1 MGESQPRH
9 GSIRV
14 DDRPFM
20 PDKTLT
26 SADARGLLDRASV
39 EPAEVL
45 AEARGLIDVVE
56 DPDSKS
62 LFYRAMSVA
71 VRHVGTLDDSIE
83 YARAAAEAA
92 VDGTLRLE
100 ALGTMVGS
108 LAMSGDVTRALRILD
123 EAQREASGL
132 IAAQLE
138 FQRGVVLTIKGD
150 YDSALA
156 AYNWALPRL
165 RKHHRADFVSMVLH
179 NKGFIYTH
187 IGRLDEAEKVLGE
200 ARQLEEA
207 AGRLQAVS
215 GVDHNLGLL
224 ASFRGDVP
232 EALRRLTMSDE
243 AYMRQTGDEVPQ
255 HVSRCEILI
264 SVGLFHEALDL
275 AKGIAAGARTKGRA
289 EDEADALLVAAR
301 AALLSDNPVESIR
314 LATVA
319 KVKFE
324 KQQRE
329 VWASQAELVV
339 VEATYASDGASAEL
353 RDLTREVAAHLEE
366 RGFVIAAARARI
378 LAGRIA
384 LDLGDSALAEEDLTA
399 LGNPRSGP
407 VELRIQRW
415 QAEALLRLAR
425 GNARGA
431 DAAARAGLDLL
442 DDYQAGLGASDLRF
456 GIERQGAELGAIG
469 LRLAV
474 DSGKA
479 RRVFNWMERT
489 RARALRYSP
498 VVPDEGDP
506 EQGVLAELRWVS
518 AELRDPEKRDDL
530 DLVRKQRRLQEQL
543 RGSNRVRRSGAASDS
558 DFSIGLLLDSLGDRT
573 LVELGA
579 VDGRLLAVEV
589 RSRRFTVH
597 EIGDAATIERELSRL
612 RSTLRRAARM
622 RRDSDLIRDSVG
634 RFDQTV
640 LGSLAVEGDEVVLV
654 PSGPLMA
661 APWAV
666 LPSFTGAVVSVS
678 PSAEM
683 WWRANSRD
691 PSGKGVV
698 LAAGPDLDNATR
710 EIAYLKSLYPRAT
723 VLDPS
728 DTADRFG
735 TAVRGAAVA
744 HAACHASFQVDN
756 PMFSS
761 LRLGDGDFNVYD
773 LERLHHPPDLMV
785 LSACDSGYTDT
796 RAGDELT
803 GVTSALLSMG
813 AKSVVASVGL
823 VPDSEA
829 TSDLMVAFH
838 RGLIS
843 GATPAQALATAQSH
857 SLDTPDGY
865 IAAASFLCIG
875 G

>member
-1 MGESQPRH
+1 
-9 GSIRV
+9 
-14 DDRPFM
+14 M
-20 PDKTLT
+20 PEKSLT
-26 SADARGLLDRASV
+26 TDARARALLDRASA

-45 AEARGLIDVVE
+45 AEAAGLVDGVD

-62 LFYRAMSVA
+62 LLYRAMSIA
-71 VRHVGTLDDSIE
+71 VRQVGTLDDSIE
-83 YARAAAEAA
+83 YARVAAASAA
-92 VDGTLRLE
+92 DGTLRLE

-108 LAMSGDVTRALRILD
+108 LAMSGDVSRALRVLD
-123 EAQREASGL
+123 EAKLEASGL

-138 FQRGVVLTIKGD
+138 FQRGGVFTLTGE
-150 YDSALA
+150 YESALA
-156 AYNWALPRL
+156 AYKESLPLFRQDERL
-165 RKHHRADFVSMVLH
+165 DFVAMVLH
-179 NKGFIYTH
+179 NQGFIYTH
-187 IGRLDEAEKVLGE
+187 TGRLDEAEKVLTE
-200 ARQLEEA
+200 ARQLEKA

-232 EALRRLTMSDE
+232 EALRRLTMSDG

-255 HVSRCEILI
+255 HVSRCEILL

-275 AKGIAAGARTKGRA
+275 AKRIAAGARNKGRA

-301 AALLSDNPVESIR
+301 AALLSDDPAQSIK
-314 LATVA
+314 LATA
-319 KVKFE
+319 ARTRFE

-329 VWASQAELVV
+329 IWATQANLAV
-339 VEATYASDGASAEL
+339 VEATYASRGASAEL

-384 LDLGDSALAEEDLTA
+384 LDLGDSMSAEEDLTA
-399 LGNPRSGP
+399 IGDPRSGP
-407 VELRIQRW
+407 VELRVQRW
-415 QAEALLRLAR
+415 QAEALLRLAG

-431 DAAARAGLDLL
+431 DAAARAGLNLL

-474 DSGKA
+474 ESGNP

-489 RARALRYSP
+489 RARALRYPP
-498 VVPDEGDP
+498 VVPDEDDP
-506 EQGVLAELRWVS
+506 EQGVLAQLRQVS
-518 AELRDPEKRDDL
+518 AELRDLEKRDDR
-530 DLVRKQRRLQEQL
+530 DLIRKQRRLQEQL
-543 RGSNRVRRSGAASDS
+543 RSSNRIRRSGNASDS
-558 DFSIGLLLDSLGDRT
+558 DFSIGPLLDSLADQT

-579 VDGRLLAVEV
+579 VDGRLIAVMV
-589 RSRRFTVH
+589 RNRRFTVH
-597 EIGDAATIERELSRL
+597 EIGDATIIERELARL
-612 RSTLRRAARM
+612 RSTLRRTARM
-622 RRDSDLIRDSVG
+622 RRDSSLIRDSVG
-634 RFDQTV
+634 QFDQMV
-640 LGSLAVEGDEVVLV
+640 LGGLGLEGDQVVLV

-666 LPSFTGAVVSVS
+666 LPSFSGATVTVA

-683 WWRANSRD
+683 WWRANSRE
-691 PSGKGVV
+691 PSGEGVV
-698 LAAGPDLDNATR
+698 LAAGPDLENATR
-710 EIAYLKSLYPRAT
+710 EIAGLKSLYRRAT
-723 VLDPS
+723 VLEPS
-728 DTADRFG
+728 DSADRFG
-735 TAVRGAAVA
+735 AAVRGAAVA
-744 HAACHASFQVDN
+744 HAACHASFEAEN

-829 TSDLMVAFH
+829 TSDLMVSFH

-843 GATPAQALATAQSH
+843 GATPSQALAAAQSQ
-857 SLDTPDGY
+857 DTPDGY
-865 IAAASFLCIG
+865 IAAASFLCVG
-875 G
+875 GG

>member
-1 MGESQPRH
+1 
-9 GSIRV
+9 
-14 DDRPFM
+14 M
-20 PDKTLT
+20 PSNDLNP
-26 SADARGLLDRASV
+26 ADLARGLLNRASA

-45 AEARGLIDVVE
+45 AESRGLVDGVD

-62 LFYRAMSVA
+62 LLYRAMSVA
-71 VRHVGTLDDSIE
+71 VRQVGTLDDSIE
-83 YARAAAEAA
+83 YAALAAESAA
-92 VDGTLRLE
+92 DGTLRLE

-108 LAMSGDVTRALRILD
+108 LALSGDVSRALRVLD
-123 EAQREASGL
+123 QAEREASGL
-132 IAAQLE
+132 IAAQLA
-138 FQRGVVLTIKGD
+138 FQRGGVLTLTGE
-150 YDSALA
+150 YESALA
-156 AYNWALPRL
+156 AYEESLPIFRQQERL
-165 RKHHRADFVSMVLH
+165 DFVSMVLH
-179 NKGFIYTH
+179 NQGYIYTH
-187 IGRLDEAEKVLGE
+187 TGRLDEAEKVLKE

-215 GVDHNLGLL
+215 GADHNLGLL

-255 HVSRCEILI
+255 HVSRSEILL

-275 AKGIAAGARTKGRA
+275 AKSIAAGARDKGRA

-301 AALLSDNPVESIR
+301 AALLSDDPDQSIQ
-314 LATVA
+314 LATA
-319 KVKFE
+319 SRTRFE

-329 VWASQAELVV
+329 VWVTQANLAI
-339 VEATYASDGASAEL
+339 VEATNASRGASPEL

-366 RGFVIAAARARI
+366 RGFVVAASRARI

-384 LDLGDSALAEEDLTA
+384 IDLGDFTSAEEDLTA
-399 LGNPRSGP
+399 IGNPRSGP
-407 VELRIQRW
+407 VELRVQRW
-415 QAEALLRLAR
+415 QAAALLRLAR
-425 GNARGA
+425 GNTRGA

-469 LRLAV
+469 LKLAV
-474 DSGKA
+474 ESGRA
-479 RRVFNWMERT
+479 RRVFRWLERT
-489 RARALRYSP
+489 RARALRYPP

-506 EQGVLAELRWVS
+506 ERGVLADLRQVS
-518 AELRDPEKRDDL
+518 AELRDPEKRDDR
-530 DLVRKQRRLQEQL
+530 DLMRKQRRLQEQL
-543 RGSNRVRRSGAASDS
+543 RGSNRVRRSGTASES
-558 DFSIGLLLDSLGDRT
+558 DRSIEILLDSLADRT

-579 VDGRLLAVEV
+579 VDGQLLAVKV
-589 RSRRFTVH
+589 QNHRFSVH
-597 EIGDAATIERELSRL
+597 EIGDAFIIERELARL
-612 RSTLRRAARM
+612 RSTLRRTARM
-622 RRDSDLIRDSVG
+622 RRDSNLIRDSVE
-634 RFDQTV
+634 RFDQMV
-640 LGSLAVEGDEVVLV
+640 LGNLGIDSDQVVLV

-666 LPSFTGAVVSVS
+666 LPSLTGTVVTVA

-683 WWRANSRD
+683 WWRAFSRES
-691 PSGKGVV
+691 SGEGVV
-698 LAAGPDLDNATR
+698 LAAGPDLENATR
-710 EIAYLKSLYPRAT
+710 EVAGLKSLYRRAT
-723 VLDPS
+723 VLEPS

-735 TAVRGAAVA
+735 AAVRGAAVA
-744 HAACHASFQVDN
+744 HAACHASFEAEN

-823 VPDSEA
+823 VPDSQA
-829 TSDLMVAFH
+829 TSDLMVNFH
-838 RGLIS
+838 RSLIS
-843 GATPAQALATAQSH
+843 GAPPAHALATAQSQ

-875 G
+875 GG

>member
-1 MGESQPRH
+1 MPEKSLTT
-9 GSIRV
+9 
-14 DDRPFM
+14 DDR
-20 PDKTLT
+20 
-26 SADARGLLDRASV
+26 ARGLLDRASA
-39 EPAEVL
+39 EPAQVL
-45 AEARGLIDVVE
+45 AEAGGLVDGVD

-62 LFYRAMSVA
+62 LLYRAMSLA
-71 VRHVGTLDDSIE
+71 VRQVGTLDDSIE
-83 YARAAAEAA
+83 YARLAAESAA
-92 VDGTLRLE
+92 DSTLRLE

-108 LAMSGDVTRALRILD
+108 LALSGDVARALRVLD
-123 EAQREASGL
+123 RAKREASGL

-138 FQRGVVLTIKGD
+138 FQRGGVLTLTGE
-150 YDSALA
+150 YESALA
-156 AYNWALPRL
+156 AYEDSLPLFRQQESVE
-165 RKHHRADFVSMVLH
+165 FVSMVLH
-179 NKGFIYTH
+179 NQGFIYTH
-187 IGRLDEAEKVLGE
+187 TGRLDKAEKVLKE

-232 EALRRLTMSDE
+232 EALRRLTMSDD
-243 AYMRQTGDEVPQ
+243 AYMRQTGHEVPQ
-255 HVSRCEILI
+255 HVSRCEILL

-275 AKGIAAGARTKGRA
+275 AKRIAAGARKKGRA

-301 AALLSDNPVESIR
+301 AALLSDDPDQSIK
-314 LATVA
+314 LAEA
-319 KVKFE
+319 AASKFE

-329 VWASQAELVV
+329 IWASQAKLAV
-339 VEATYASDGASAEL
+339 VEATYASRGASAEL

-366 RGFVIAAARARI
+366 RGFVVAAARARI
-378 LAGRIA
+378 LAGRIS
-384 LDLGDSALAEEDLTA
+384 LDLGDSVSAKEDLTA
-399 LGNPRSGP
+399 LGNPRFGP

-415 QAEALLRLAR
+415 HAEALLRLAG

-469 LRLAV
+469 LRLAAR
-474 DSGKA
+474 SGNP

-530 DLVRKQRRLQEQL
+530 DLMRKQRRLQEQL
-543 RGSNRVRRSGAASDS
+543 RGSNRVRRSGTTSDS
-558 DFSIGLLLDSLGDRT
+558 DFSIGHLPDSLGDRT

-579 VDGRLLAVEV
+579 VDGRLVAVMV
-589 RSRRFTVH
+589 RNQRFTSH
-597 EIGDAATIERELSRL
+597 EIGDVSAVERELARL
-612 RSTLRRAARM
+612 RSSLRRTARM
-622 RRDSDLIRDSVG
+622 RRDSSLVRESVG
-634 RFDQTV
+634 QFDRMV
-640 LGSLAVEGDEVVLV
+640 LGNLGIDSDQVVLV

-666 LPSFTGAVVSVS
+666 LPSLTGTIVTVA

-683 WWRANSRD
+683 WWRANSRE
-691 PSGKGVV
+691 PSGEGVV
-698 LAAGPDLDNATR
+698 LAAGPDLENATR
-710 EIAYLKSLYPRAT
+710 EVAGLRSLYKRAT
-723 VLDPS
+723 VLEPS

-735 TAVRGAAVA
+735 AAVRGAAVA
-744 HAACHASFQVDN
+744 HAACHASFEAEN

-823 VPDSEA
+823 VPDSQA
-829 TSDLMVAFH
+829 TSDLMVGFH
-838 RGLIS
+838 RALIS
-843 GATPAQALATAQSH
+843 GDSPSQALATAQSQ

>member
-1 MGESQPRH
+1 MTVKS
-9 GSIRV
+9 
-14 DDRPFM
+14 
-20 PDKTLT
+20 LT
-26 SADARGLLDRASV
+26 TDARARDLLDRAST
-39 EPAEVL
+39 EPGEVL
-45 AEARGLIDVVE
+45 AEAGALVDGVD

-62 LFYRAMSVA
+62 LLYRAMSIA
-71 VRHVGTLDDSIE
+71 VRQVGTVDDSIE
-83 YARAAAEAA
+83 YARLAAEWA
-92 VDGTLRLE
+92 DNGTLRLE

-108 LAMSGDVTRALRILD
+108 LAMSGDVSRALRVLD
-123 EAQREASGL
+123 DAMRGATGL

-150 YDSALA
+150 YDPALQ
-156 AYNWALPRL
+156 AYSQALPRL
-165 RKHHRADFVSMVLH
+165 RKDARTDYISMVLH
-179 NKGFIYTH
+179 NQGFIYTQT
-187 IGRLDEAEKVLGE
+187 GRLAEAEAVLTE
-200 ARQLEEA
+200 ARDLEEA

-255 HVSRCEILI
+255 HVGRCEILL

-275 AKGIAAGARTKGRA
+275 AKRIAAGAQSKGRA

-301 AALLSDNPVESIR
+301 AALLSDDPDQSIK
-314 LATVA
+314 LATA
-319 KVKFE
+319 ARARFE

-329 VWASQAELVV
+329 IWATQANLVL
-339 VEATYASDGASAEL
+339 VEATYASRGASAEL
-353 RDLTREVAAHLEE
+353 RDLTHEVAAQLEG
-366 RGFVIAAARARI
+366 RGFVVAASRARM

-384 LDLGDSALAEEDLTA
+384 IGLGDFTSAEEDLRA
-399 LGNPRSGP
+399 IGNPRSGP
-407 VELRIQRW
+407 VEMRIQRW
-415 QAEALLRLAR
+415 QAEALLRVAR

-474 DSGKA
+474 DAGSP
-479 RRVFNWMERT
+479 RRMFRWMERT
-489 RARALRYSP
+489 RARALRYPP

-506 EQGVLAELRWVS
+506 EQGVLAELRQVS
-518 AELRDPEKRDDL
+518 AELRDPEKRDGRDL
-530 DLVRKQRRLQEQL
+530 RRKQRRLQEQL
-543 RGSNRVRRSGAASDS
+543 RSSNRVRRSWTTSNS

-579 VDGRLLAVEV
+579 VEGRLIAVMA
-589 RSRRFTVH
+589 RDRRFTVH
-597 EIGDAATIERELSRL
+597 EVGDISVIERELARL
-612 RSTLRRAARM
+612 RSTLRRTARL
-622 RRDSDLIRDSVG
+622 RRNPSLIRDSVG
-634 RFDQTV
+634 RFDQMV
-640 LGSLAVEGDEVVLV
+640 LGRLGVEGDDVVLV

-666 LPSFTGAVVSVS
+666 LPSFTGAIVTVA

-683 WWRANSRD
+683 WWRAFSRKS
-691 PSGKGVV
+691 SGEGVV
-698 LAAGPDLDNATR
+698 LAAGPDLENATR
-710 EIAYLKSLYPRAT
+710 EVASLKSLHKRAT
-723 VLDPS
+723 VLNPS

-735 TAVRGAAVA
+735 AAVRGAAVA
-744 HAACHASFQVDN
+744 HAACHASFEVDN

-773 LERLHHPPDLMV
+773 LERLHEPPELMV

-803 GVTSALLSMG
+803 GLTSALLSMG
-813 AKSVVASVGL
+813 SKTVVASVGL
-823 VPDSEA
+823 VPDSTA
-829 TSDLMVAFH
+829 TSDLMVRFH
-838 RGLIS
+838 QGLLT
-843 GATPAQALATAQSH
+843 GLAPARALSNAQQD